1 LNYQYNYNKTYVK
14 HPFNKYYVCRKK
26 TLGIKCKATITVD
39 TTCTTIINKVGNHN
53 HPAIK
58 ELDLLVKDKIQEI
71 KAKTTNNQSIKSLWE
86 DSVKY

>member
-39 TTCTTIINKVGNHN
+39 TTTIINKVGNHN